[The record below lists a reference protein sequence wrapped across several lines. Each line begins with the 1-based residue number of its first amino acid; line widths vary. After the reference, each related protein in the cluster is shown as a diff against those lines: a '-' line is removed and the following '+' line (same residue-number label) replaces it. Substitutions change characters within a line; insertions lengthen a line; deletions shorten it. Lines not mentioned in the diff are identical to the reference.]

1 MTMRI
6 PNFRGR
12 SALVL
17 HRADRNQA
25 AIAKQLERLGLR
37 VRLRWPAER
46 VPWEEADVMFF
57 DSDLGFDGLFAWTG
71 RPPPVPLVAVLGSEA
86 PGRIEW
92 TLAQEPAA
100 YLWKPVGSTGV
111 FTALSIAFHSF
122 ALREEREAE
131 RRRLEA
137 RLERQTPVIRAA
149 LVVMTRHGV
158 DADEAL
164 RLLRHESMR
173 RRLPLEVVG
182 DLILEG
188 KWLPPASN
196 RKPAHPALIARMSGG
211 RSTG

>member
-1 MTMRI
+1 MTI

-12 SALVL
+12 RALVL
-17 HRADRNQA
+17 HRGDRNQA
-25 AIAKQLERLGLR
+25 AIAEQLEKLGLQ
-37 VRLRWPAER
+37 VWVRWPAEN
-46 VPWEEADVMFF
+46 VPAGETDVMFF

-71 RPPPVPLVAVLGSEA
+71 SPPPLPLIAVLGSEA

-111 FTALSIAFHSF
+111 FTALSIAFHNF
-122 ALREEREAE
+122 ALREAREAE

-137 RLERQTPVIRAA
+137 RLERQTSVIRAT
-149 LVVMTRHGV
+149 VMVMTRHGV
-158 DADEAL
+158 DAEEAL

-173 RRLPLEVVG
+173 RRLPLETVG
-182 DLILEG
+182 DLILAG

-196 RKPAHPALIARMSGG
+196 RKPTHPALIARMSGG

>member
-1 MTMRI
+1 MTI

-12 SALVL
+12 RALVL
-17 HRADRNQA
+17 HREDRNQA
-25 AIAKQLERLGLR
+25 AIAEQLEKLGLQVR
-37 VRLRWPAER
+37 VRWPVAKA
-46 VPWEEADVMFF
+46 PAHEADVMFF

-71 RPPPVPLVAVLGSEA
+71 SPPPLPLIAVLGSEA

-122 ALREEREAE
+122 ALRETREAQ
-131 RRRLEA
+131 RRRLEV
-137 RLERQTPVIRAA
+137 RLEREALVLRAA
-149 LVVMTRHGV
+149 AVVMTRQGV

-173 RRLPLEVVG
+173 RRLPLEIVG
-182 DLILEG
+182 DLILAG

-196 RKPAHPALIARMSGG
+196 RKPRRPALVARMSGG

>member
-12 SALVL
+12 RALVL

-25 AIAKQLERLGLR
+25 AIMEQLERLGLGAR
-37 VRLRWPAER
+37 VRWPAEKISAD
-46 VPWEEADVMFF
+46 EADVMFF

-71 RPPPVPLVAVLGSEA
+71 SPPPLPLIAVLGSEA

-100 YLWKPVGSTGV
+100 YLSKPVGSTGV
-111 FTALSIAFHSF
+111 FTALSIAFHNF
-122 ALREEREAE
+122 ALRQARQAQ

-137 RLERQTPVIRAA
+137 RLEQRLSVLYAA
-149 LVVMTRHGV
+149 ATVMTRRGLSAE
-158 DADEAL
+158 DAIRHL
-164 RLLRHESMR
+164 RLESMR
-173 RRLPLEVVG
+173 RRLPLEAVATLV
-182 DLILEG
+182 IEG

-196 RKPAHPALIARMSGG
+196 RKPRRPALLARVSGG